1 MRRDHCTHAALEK
14 GVHSK
19 GYCFGNKLRSRK
31 ESLYLDEVSVLCLHL
46 HDGSFKTKKMK
57 YL

>member
-46 HDGSFKTKKMK
+46 HDGSFKT
-57 YL
+57 